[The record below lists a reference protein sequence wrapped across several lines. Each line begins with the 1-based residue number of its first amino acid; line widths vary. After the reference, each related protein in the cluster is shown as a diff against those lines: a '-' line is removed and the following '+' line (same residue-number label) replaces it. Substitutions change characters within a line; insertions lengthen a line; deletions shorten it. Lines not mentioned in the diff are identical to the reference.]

1 MKITEIAG
9 SKEEGAL
16 AGTLAYIAPEVFHS
30 KVYDSKVDIYS
41 FGVILWEM
49 WYGQH
54 AFAEVKVETLITF
67 VNAGNRPKHLRDCEE
82 PPQPWKE
89 LMEKCWNG
97 NAEERPSAAG
107 CKQKT
112 SELYEEVVKIVEQ
125 FSVEWTSF

>member
-9 SKEEGAL
+9 SKEGGAL
-16 AGTLAYIAPEVFHS
+16 AGTLVYIAPEVFHS
-30 KVYDSKVDIYS
+30 EVYDSKVDIYS
-41 FGVILWEM
+41 FGVILWEI
-49 WYGQH
+49 WYGQR
-54 AFAEVKVETLITF
+54 AFAEVKAETLITF
-67 VNAGNRPKHLRDCEE
+67 VDGGNRPEHLKDSEK

-97 NAEERPSAAG
+97 NAEERPSAVE

-112 SELYEEVVKIVEQ
+112 TGLYEEVVKSVEH